1 MARKKTRPAVKV
13 NKAKSRITR
22 RGKIRPL
29 VKPFPPLGRMH
40 WRKQK
45 TLAMLINRHQWQ
57 REFDVTQTQGI
68 EIEMEHLSD
77 YFLVTE
83 ASTTG
88 LDITYITTEA

>member
-1 MARKKTRPAVKV
+1 MAKK
-13 NKAKSRITR
+13 ITI

-29 VKPFPPLGRMH
+29 VKPMRPDGRLH

-45 TLAMLINRHQWQ
+45 TLAMLKNRRDWNL
-57 REFDVTQTQGI
+57 EFLPSFTSAY

-83 ASTTG
+83 ASIPASPNYI
-88 LDITYITTEA
+88 ITE